1 MADRRRQR
9 NAGAGFAFRAIAF
22 VLRPFLMSTTRR
34 DWSGGEHI
42 PPPGT
47 GVVVAAN
54 HISHFDPLTFAHFLW
69 DHGRVTRYL
78 AKESVFRIPV
88 VGRIVAAA
96 GQIPVFRESR
106 DASQAYRAAVDAV
119 NAGELVAIYPEGTI
133 TRDPGMWPMVGKTG
147 AARIALETG
156 RDVVPVAQWGPH
168 EVLAPYSKRPRLFPR
183 KVMRVKAGPPVDLDD
198 LRGVPLSTQIVR
210 RGADRIDEAITAQLA
225 AIRNEPA
232 PQRRF
237 DVRAAGLPPVGDPSV
252 HRPADTPDGVE
263 SDGVGPDRAEP
274 PRRAEPP
281 SGEEIS

>member
-1 MADRRRQR
+1 MADRRRR
-9 NAGAGFAFRAIAF
+9 RHAGAGLAFRAIAF
-22 VLRPFLMSTTRR
+22 VLRPFLMLITRR
-34 DWSGGEHI
+34 NWTGGEHI

-69 DHGRVTRYL
+69 DHGRATRYL
-78 AKESVFRIPV
+78 AKEGVFRIPV

-96 GQIPVFRESR
+96 RQIPVFRESR

-156 RDVVPVAQWGPH
+156 CDVIPVAQWGAH

-183 KVMRVKAGPPVDLDD
+183 KVMHVSAGPPVQLDD
-198 LRGVPLSTQIVR
+198 LRGVALTAEIVR
-210 RGADRIDEAITAQLA
+210 RAQDRIDDAITAQLA
-225 AIRNEPA
+225 AIRHESA

-237 DVRAAGLPPVGDPSV
+237 DVRAAGLPPIGDPTV
-252 HRPADTPDGVE
+252 PRQLDQPERPSAADQ
-263 SDGVGPDRAEP
+263 AEP
-274 PRRAEPP
+274 T
-281 SGEEIS
+281 SDEEMS